1 MLALEAVQK
10 VLEAQVLHERQQH
23 EATAAHGEELSTHI
37 QAVAHDFEAKCT
49 AVSDAEEKI
58 SALQV
63 GLQLESQASLCV
75 KMA

>member
-23 EATAAHGEELSTHI
+23 EAAAAHGEELSTQI
-37 QAVAHDFEAKCT
+37 QTITHDFETKCV
-49 AVSDAEEKI
+49 ALNEAEEKI

-75 KMA
+75 KLA